1 MPDLSTVIE
10 LINQHGIM
18 VVILLIILYGGYE
31 LLSPYI
37 KKKLDN
43 SAENEEQLETN
54 VHEGYFKLVEKT
66 MGTNEQIVEE
76 LKSIN
81 QTNQQLSETNKELS
95 KTNRKLVESYDRRIE
110 TLEDTTD
117 EIGKTVEKI
126 NTKIDVIL
134 K

>member
-1 MPDLSTVIE
+1 MPDLSMIGE
-10 LINQHGIM
+10 LINQHGIV
-18 VVILLIILYGGYE
+18 VVILLIMLYGGYE

-43 SAENEEQLETN
+43 SVENEEQLESN
-54 VHEGYFKLVEKT
+54 VHEGYFQLVEDTKE
-66 MGTNEQIVEE
+66 TNKRVLDE
-76 LKSIN
+76 LKNIN
-81 QTNQQLSETNKELS
+81 LTNQQLSATNQELS

-126 NTKIDVIL
+126 NTKIDIIL